1 MAVYSRGEQCWIDF
15 YYAGKRYRRPAGTN
29 GKEARKALDRIKGD
43 IASGDFD
50 PADLDPQPE
59 ELGVLFEKA
68 LDLYIEHRE
77 AQGKQRASYLYLDRL
92 WREVLKGRP
101 VREITSEEIEMH
113 LSTWGEDRDWAP
125 ATRNSTLMQLSGFL
139 SYCYG
144 RRWIESHPTE
154 KGRVPLLAV
163 DNCRERWLT
172 LAEIETLIEK
182 APEYMKP
189 MIRFACCTAMRL
201 GEICTLTR
209 ASYQKAEDGKPYLVT
224 ERTKNGERLVWPLE
238 GWAKEYVEA
247 RVDDLPFPGSH
258 LFAGPDG
265 EAARE
270 GILRGFQAVVEAA
283 GFEYGRTRQG
293 ITFHS
298 LRRTAATLALNAGV
312 PEHVVQKLG
321 NWKDRGMVALYARV
335 SDVTLRDAA
344 GKLAGLIGG
353 SHKVVTIDREAREA
367 GAARI
372 GASA

>member
-283 GFEYGRTRQG
+283 GFE
-293 ITFHS
+293 
-298 LRRTAATLALNAGV
+298 
-312 PEHVVQKLG
+312 
-321 NWKDRGMVALYARV
+321 
-335 SDVTLRDAA
+335 
-344 GKLAGLIGG
+344 
-353 SHKVVTIDREAREA
+353 
-367 GAARI
+367 
-372 GASA
+372 